1 MTERLDYII
10 AISEEQ
16 NITRAAQRL
25 YISQPA
31 LTKYINKLEAE
42 YSITIFDR
50 TSNPI
55 ILTECGKLFLDE
67 KIKLSVAEQN
77 LRRRLLSLEQKQT
90 TLTIGTGHARCSSLI
105 PKLLSLFCGRHPE
118 IDVNVVAVGERKLP
132 GLISQGKID
141 FAIGAFSD
149 GISGM
154 CCHTLNVERL
164 ALVIPLKYGLFP
176 DNFDI
181 DRSIESPLVLQPDQL
196 NGLPYI
202 LPSDSL
208 GSYESYLALANQ
220 HSIQIRSHITVNNP
234 LALRNMVN
242 AGLGYSYC
250 SIRNRQSLQDYSGNV
265 SVGCATL
272 PGLPTQRSCLTIYPK
287 DHPHKALF
295 SELQTLLQEIE
306 TGIHGFTLY

>member
-31 LTKYINKLEAE
+31 LTKYVNKLEAE
-42 YSITIFDR
+42 YGIKIFDR

-55 ILTECGKLFLDE
+55 TLTECGKLFLDE
-67 KIKLSVAEQN
+67 KIRLSVAEQN
-77 LRRRLLSLEQKQT
+77 LRRKLLSLEQKQT
-90 TLTIGTGHARCSSLI
+90 TLTIGTGHSRCSTLI
-105 PKLLSLFCGRHPE
+105 PKLLSLFCSRHPE
-118 IDVNVVAVGERKLP
+118 IDVDVVAIGERKLP
-132 GLISQGKID
+132 DLIQQGKLD
-141 FAIGAFSD
+141 FAIGTFSD
-149 GISGM
+149 GMSGM

-176 DNFDI
+176 NNFDI
-181 DRSIESPLVLQPDQL
+181 DRSIESPFVLQPDRL

-202 LPSDSL
+202 LPSESL

-234 LALRNMVN
+234 IALRNMVN

-250 SIRNRQSLQDYSGNV
+250 SIRDRKSLQDYTGNV

-272 PGLPTQRSCLTIYPK
+272 PGLPTQRSCLAIYPQN
-287 DHPHKALF
+287 HPHKALL
-295 SELQTLLQEIE
+295 SELQALLQEIE
-306 TGIHGFTLY
+306 TGLHGFTLF

>member
-42 YSITIFDR
+42 YGITIFDR

-55 ILTECGKLFLDE
+55 TLTECGKLFLDE

-77 LRRRLLSLEQKQT
+77 LRRKLLSLEQKQT
-90 TLTIGTGHARCSSLI
+90 TLTIGTGHARCSSMI
-105 PKLLSLFCGRHPE
+105 PKLLSLFCSRHPE
-118 IDVNVVAVGERKLP
+118 IDINVVGAGERKLP
-132 GLISQGKID
+132 ALIKQGKVD

-149 GISGM
+149 GMSGM
-154 CCHTLNVERL
+154 CCHLLNIERL
-164 ALVIPLKYGLFP
+164 ALAIPLKYGLFP
-176 DNFDI
+176 KNFDI
-181 DRSIESPLVLQPDQL
+181 DKSLETPFTLQPSQL

-202 LPSDSL
+202 APSEGL

-220 HSIQIRSHITVNNP
+220 YAIQIHSHITVNNP
-234 LALRNMVN
+234 LALRNMIN
-242 AGLGYSYC
+242 AGLGYGYC
-250 SIRNRQSLQDYSGNV
+250 AIRDRQSLQDFSGNV

-272 PGLPTQRSCLTIYPK
+272 PGLPAQRGCLVMYAQE
-287 DHPHKALF
+287 HPNKALLE
-295 SELQTLLQEIE
+295 ELWTLLVE
-306 TGIHGFTLY
+306 TENGKYDFPLY

>member
-42 YSITIFDR
+42 YGITIFDR

-90 TLTIGTGHARCSSLI
+90 TLTIGTGHARCSSLV

-118 IDVNVVAVGERKLP
+118 IDINVVGAGERKLP
-132 GLISQGKID
+132 SLIKQGKVD

-149 GISGM
+149 GMSGM
-154 CCHTLNVERL
+154 CCHTLSVERL
-164 ALVIPLKYGLFP
+164 ALVVPLKYGLFP
-176 DNFDI
+176 QNFDI
-181 DRSIESPLVLQPDQL
+181 GESLEAPFVLQPSQL

-202 LPSDSL
+202 APSEGL

-220 HSIQIRSHITVNNP
+220 YSIQIHSHITVNNP
-234 LALRNMVN
+234 LALRNMIA
-242 AGLGYSYC
+242 AGLGYGYC
-250 SIRNRQSLQDYSGNV
+250 SIHSWQTLQDFSGNV

-272 PGLPTQRSCLTIYPK
+272 PGLPAQRSCLVMYAQ
-287 DHPHKALF
+287 DHPNKSLLEELWTILLEIKNGKHDF
-295 SELQTLLQEIE
+295 S
-306 TGIHGFTLY
+306 LY